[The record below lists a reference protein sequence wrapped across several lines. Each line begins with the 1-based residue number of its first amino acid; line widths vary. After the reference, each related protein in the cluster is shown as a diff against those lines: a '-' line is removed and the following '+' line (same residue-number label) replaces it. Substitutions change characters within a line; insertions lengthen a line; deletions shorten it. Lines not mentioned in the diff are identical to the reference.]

1 MKVWLVSFFILFAIV
16 QLFLWLKNFFVP
28 LPLYILG
35 GTCLALA
42 SNYEK
47 SFENFVSHNLNHDN
61 SHSVLLPPEKN
72 INE

>member
-1 MKVWLVSFFILFAIV
+1 MKVWLVSVFIIFALV
-16 QLFLWLKNFFVP
+16 QLVLWLKNFFVP

-47 SFENFVSHNLNHDN
+47 SFENFVSHHTNDDRNRI
-61 SHSVLLPPEKN
+61 VLPPEKN
-72 INE
+72 INQ

>member
-1 MKVWLVSFFILFAIV
+1 MKVWLVSVFILFALV
-16 QLFLWLKNFFVP
+16 QLVLWLKNFFVP

-47 SFENFVSHNLNHDN
+47 SLDIFFTPNLNN
-61 SHSVLLPPEKN
+61 TNTNNVLFPSEQNL
-72 INE
+72 NE